1 MCGHCAR
8 RKHPRDRLGR
18 APAEGRARIGYH
30 EQERNGFTN
39 VYLDSVEPLAPESAQ
54 DDGSGDVHEADEVA
68 RKTAVDTAPWL
79 LGSEPERAVP
89 AKELFAKLRPFKEL
103 VADDI
108 RDGDHAA

>member
-1 MCGHCAR
+1 
-8 RKHPRDRLGR
+8 
-18 APAEGRARIGYH
+18 
-30 EQERNGFTN
+30 
-39 VYLDSVEPLAPESAQ
+39 
-54 DDGSGDVHEADEVA
+54 VA
-68 RKTAVDTAPWL
+68 WKTAVDAAPWL